1 MNSNEIS
8 WLDLIKEHKWKII
21 VAVICLFAGIAY
33 LSMPSQPVDDTNSN
47 SATPSYSTPSTSPTR
62 TASPA
67 PTATTSPTQTVPA
80 VPVGTTQQAPTLP
93 DWTPVAKAFAN
104 AWANPK
110 AGQEAW
116 LSAIKPTVTSDLYDR
131 FTTTDVELMS
141 QLEVASINPEQT
153 DNAGVNAR
161 VFFKNTDFT
170 IVIHLAP
177 QADLTWLVSVVT
189 SS

>member
-21 VAVICLFAGIAY
+21 VAAICLFAGIAY
-33 LSMPSQPVDDTNSN
+33 LSMPSQPVDDTSSN
-47 SATPSYSTPSTSPTR
+47 STTPSYSTPSTSPTG
-62 TASPA
+62 TASA
-67 PTATTSPTQTVPA
+67 TPTATASPTQTVPA

-93 DWTPVAKAFAN
+93 DWTPVANAFAN

-116 LSAIKPTVTSDLYDR
+116 LAALKPTVTPDLYDQ
-131 FTTTDVELMS
+131 FTNTDVERMS
-141 QLEVASINPEQT
+141 QLEVSRISSEKE

-170 IVIHLAP
+170 IMIHLAP
-177 QADLTWLVSVVT
+177 QADLTWLVSVAT